1 MAEKECGQVHGT
13 IQEAIRHARLNLGAK
28 PEDGGEWLDS
38 EPVWGRLSS
47 VNLYHVIGW
56 QISSRQRWR
65 LDYSPS
71 QGVHVNEEDF
81 TGHFVNSKVIH
92 RIDSRLATEDMV
104 RLMWRKWTSRFTRPG
119 IGDP

>member
-1 MAEKECGQVHGT
+1 MAEKECGKIHET
-13 IQEAIRHARLNLGAK
+13 IQEAIRHTRLNLGAK
-28 PEDGGEWLDS
+28 PEFGGEWLDGQ
-38 EPVWGRLSS
+38 PVWGRLSS
-47 VNLYHVIGW
+47 VNLLHVVGW
-56 QISSRQRWR
+56 QISTRRRWR

-71 QGVHVNEEDF
+71 QGVHVNEENF
-81 TGHFVNSKVIH
+81 ETSSKIIH